1 MERLNEFDKAK
12 LLGFLVGECG
22 IGALTLSDLRRL
34 AAAVDAAFSDDL
46 EQFLDPALDGP
57 DSGNRQE
64 RPHRERLVA
73 AGLTRVATF
82 DYVRDFFKESL
93 AALSE
98 RNPGIQGR
106 LLNDP
111 GDSSGAVIFRNG
123 QRMAGC
129 RIRFGGMFGSDG
141 ISYSNNENA
150 GGNSTNE
157 LLSVGADKHSLHLK
171 SSFGSF
177 HRQTPDKLSQEGAA
191 EHLWTLLIEPLQ

>member
-1 MERLNEFDKAK
+1 MPREFTDQDRHD
-12 LLGFLVGECG
+12 F
-22 IGALTLSDLRRL
+22 IR
-34 AAAVDAAFSDDL
+34 
-46 EQFLDPALDGP
+46 
-57 DSGNRQE
+57 
-64 RPHRERLVA
+64 
-73 AGLTRVATF
+73 ATF
-82 DYVRDFFKESL
+82 NYVRDFFKESL

-106 LLNDP
+106 LLNDA
-111 GDSSGAVIFRNG
+111 GDSFGAVIFRNG
-123 QRMAGC
+123 QRMAGS
-129 RIRFGGMFGSDG
+129 RIRLGGMFGSDG

-191 EHLWTLLIEPLQ
+191 EHLWSLLIEPLQ